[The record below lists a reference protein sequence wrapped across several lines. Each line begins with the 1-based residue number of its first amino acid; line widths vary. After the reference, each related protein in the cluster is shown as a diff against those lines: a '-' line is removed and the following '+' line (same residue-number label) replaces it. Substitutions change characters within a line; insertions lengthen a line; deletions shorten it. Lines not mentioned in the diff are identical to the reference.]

1 MPDVR
6 GLDDAVQCDQG
17 ADARAA
23 IAFAPYRLQA
33 GNVFDIDDALG
44 SENEILHEAEEI
56 GPTSEDFGIA
66 PVRGEQA
73 KSLFHRVRTYVLE
86 LNHAFSPF
94 CSPNAASTRA
104 GVRGSMGTRT
114 PIALATALL
123 MAAPGEMTGGS
134 PRPTTPR
141 LSYLSAIM

>member
-1 MPDVR
+1 MVSVVALDDHGLPIRRLRQQAHSVPEIPAAGALAEVAADGSHVPDLRTGGIGDGFGKGRIVLPDVR
-6 GLDDAVQCDQG
+6 SLDDAVQCDQG

-73 KSLFHRVRTYVLE
+73 KRLFHRART
-86 LNHAFSPF
+86 
-94 CSPNAASTRA
+94 
-104 GVRGSMGTRT
+104 
-114 PIALATALL
+114 
-123 MAAPGEMTGGS
+123 
-134 PRPTTPR
+134 
-141 LSYLSAIM
+141 